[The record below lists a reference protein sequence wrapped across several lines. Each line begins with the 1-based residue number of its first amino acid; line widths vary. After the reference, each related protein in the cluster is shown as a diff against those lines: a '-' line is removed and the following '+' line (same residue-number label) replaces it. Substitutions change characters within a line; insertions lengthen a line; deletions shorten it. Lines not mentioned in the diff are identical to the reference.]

1 MGEIIYVK
9 LSNFDIYIYEYIML
23 LPTADC
29 THDDLPKNSDGL
41 SQSFFSQDCCG
52 TPFLSY

>member
-41 SQSFFSQDCCG
+41 S
-52 TPFLSY
+52 